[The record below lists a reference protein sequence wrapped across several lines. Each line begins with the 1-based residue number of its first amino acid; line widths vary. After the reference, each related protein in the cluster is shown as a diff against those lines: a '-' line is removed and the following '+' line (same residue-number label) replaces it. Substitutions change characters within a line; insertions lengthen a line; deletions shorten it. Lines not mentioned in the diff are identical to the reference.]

1 MRKLFLLFA
10 LSILATVFS
19 QGEQLYA
26 DGVDTDQDGNE
37 FEWIS
42 YGDQDWA
49 IENAEVLTYKDGTP
63 IPEVT
68 NNEDWSNL
76 TTGAWRNI
84 EGNIFY
90 NWYAIMG
97 IHDNDSN
104 TPNKEFA
111 PNGWTI
117 PSDTDWNNLL
127 NYLISNGYNHDATS
141 NENKLAKAMA
151 STTWPS
157 EDYDNETCGNGPGAN
172 PSTNNLS
179 GFNMKPGWI
188 DENGNGSGN
197 TDAPYW
203 SKTFVAEFAS
213 YYNIDGCREDIFNI
227 QTTSFSSGFSV
238 RFVKN
243 PSTASINDFSKD
255 LFSIYPNPT
264 KEYLNIDCSSLE
276 SVSVYH
282 ILGKELIKDSNNR
295 INVSSLSKGVYF
307 IKVSDGINSS
317 TKKFIKN

>member
-1 MRKLFLLFA
+1 MKKLLLLSAFLIF
-10 LSILATVFS
+10 ITGFS

-26 DGVDTDQDGNE
+26 DGVATDQDGNE

-63 IPEVT
+63 IPEVI

-84 EGNIFY
+84 EGHILY

-117 PSDTDWNNLL
+117 PSDTDWNNLI
-127 NYLISNGYNHDATS
+127 NYLISNGYNHDGT
-141 NENKLAKAMA
+141 NTENKLAKAMA
-151 STTWPS
+151 STTWPYNDS
-157 EDYDNETCGNGPGAN
+157 DNETCDNGPTAN

-188 DENGNGSGN
+188 DENGFDSD

-203 SKTFVAEFAS
+203 SKTFVVEFAS
-213 YYNIDGCREDIFNI
+213 YYNIDLCRENIFNI
-227 QTTSFSSGFSV
+227 QTTGFSNGFSV

-243 PSTASINDFSKD
+243 PSTASTNDFSKD

-276 SVSVYH
+276 SVSVYN
-282 ILGKELIKDSNNR
+282 ILGKELIKETSNR
-295 INVSSLSKGVYF
+295 INVRSLSNGVYF

-317 TKKFIKN
+317 TKKFIKK

>member
-1 MRKLFLLFA
+1 MKKLFLLSAF
-10 LSILATVFS
+10 LIFITGFS

-26 DGVDTDQDGNE
+26 DGVSTDQDGNE

-49 IENAEVLTYKDGTP
+49 IEDAEVLTYKDGTP
-63 IPEVT
+63 IPEVI

-76 TTGAWRNI
+76 TTGAWRNV

-127 NYLISNGYNHDATS
+127 DYLISNGYNHDGT
-141 NENKLAKAMA
+141 NTENKLAKAMA
-151 STTWPS
+151 STTWHNNDWS
-157 EDYDNETCGNGPGAN
+157 DCDNGPTAN

-188 DENGNGSGN
+188 DENGIGLGSERN
-197 TDAPYW
+197 DAPHW

-227 QTTSFSSGFSV
+227 QTTGFSNGFSV
-238 RFVKN
+238 RFIKN

-276 SVSVYH
+276 SVSVYN
-282 ILGKELIKDSNNR
+282 ILGKELLKGNNNR